1 MGSILDLR
9 FEGPG
14 SAVTFDYSRGRRQMS
29 LRRIPDF
36 LIATINLLIRRA
48 LLPLLFLLGAISANG
63 QYPGQVSSN
72 TKEAPVLRSI
82 GVLEWTGPEE
92 KPKASRLVPV
102 LVYDNGKLEDGSIY
116 LARPEPMAVAPE
128 VEYELQENGKPVG
141 LYDVQTAG
149 QQLGSWV
156 GFGAWKPIPSAPR
169 NPPKPTLPEWGMDN
183 QEGDHPILHR
193 KKHPDEASSS
203 GSSSSGQAS
212 GDQTPAAPSDPDRPV
227 LHKSKSADSDDS
239 SASGSSTGA
248 SSGSSTPSTS
258 SSGTSDDPDRPVLH
272 KKDSDSDSTASSS
285 TSTDP
290 DRPVLHK
297 NKKAPPSDVGPVSS
311 VAGDEDPDR
320 PRLKRGLA
328 NMDGLKLLPSL
339 VGLPPDIEQ
348 SVAVSDARHRP
359 EHPFAFTWADPAVEA
374 KLKSSLEDIARSA
387 LGLNSPAV
395 APKAKTTT
403 AAVRKTA
410 KPAPLPVDPPPL
422 MEEHF
427 RAFELTYGSEATLVL
442 TAHTDAPPSQQ
453 KFVTLVAQPDFY
465 GNVQVLLKTVT
476 DAAHLDDNPRLR
488 LVDAVDALA
497 DNRGELLFEMRG
509 ATERQ
514 FALYRI
520 ARGQAEKLFVTG
532 GGQFGADPNN

>member
-1 MGSILDLR
+1 
-9 FEGPG
+9 
-14 SAVTFDYSRGRRQMS
+14 MS
-29 LRRIPDF
+29 LRRIVDF
-36 LIATINLLIRRA
+36 FVARA
-48 LLPLLFLLGAISANG
+48 LLPAILLVAASPARP
-63 QYPGQVSSN
+63 QYPGQVSKN
-72 TKEAPVLRSI
+72 TKDSPTLRSI

-92 KPKASRLVPV
+92 HPKASRLVPV

-156 GFGAWKPIPSAPR
+156 GFGAWKPIPNAPR

-193 KKHPDEASSS
+193 KKHPDEASSG
-203 GSSSSGQAS
+203 GSSPSGQAS
-212 GDQTPAAPSDPDRPV
+212 GDQAPAAPSDPDRPV

-239 SASGSSTGA
+239 STSA
-248 SSGSSTPSTS
+248 SSSGNSTSSGTS
-258 SSGTSDDPDRPVLH
+258 SSGTSSGSDGPVLH
-272 KKDSDSDSTASSS
+272 KKDSDSDSTTSSS
-285 TSTDP
+285 TSSDP

-297 NKKAPPSDVGPVSS
+297 TKKAPPSDVGSVSS
-311 VAGDEDPDR
+311 VEGDEDPDR

-328 NMDGLKLLPSL
+328 NMDSLKILPSL
-339 VGLPPDIEQ
+339 IGLPVDLEQ
-348 SVAVSDARHRP
+348 SVAVSDASHRP
-359 EHPFAFTWADPAVEA
+359 EHPFAYTWADPALEA
-374 KLKSSLEDIARSA
+374 KLKSSLEDIARNA
-387 LGLNSPAV
+387 LGLNPPPPP

-403 AAVRKTA
+403 TAVHRTA
-410 KPAPLPVDPPPL
+410 KPAAPPAEPAPL
-422 MEEHF
+422 MDERF
-427 RAFELTYGSEATLVL
+427 RAFELTYGAEATLVL
-442 TAHTDAPPSQQ
+442 TAHTDAPPAQQ

-465 GNVQVLLKTVT
+465 GNVQVVLKTVT
-476 DAAHLDDNPRLR
+476 DSAHLDDNPRLR

-497 DNRGELLFEMRG
+497 DNRGELLFELRG

-532 GGQFGADPNN
+532 GGQFGEEPAN